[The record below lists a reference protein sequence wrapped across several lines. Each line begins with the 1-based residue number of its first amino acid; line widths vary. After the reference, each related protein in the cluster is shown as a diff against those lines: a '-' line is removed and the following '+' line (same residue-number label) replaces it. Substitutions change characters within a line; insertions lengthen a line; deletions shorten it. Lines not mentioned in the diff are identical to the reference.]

1 MDATI
6 LLTLTL
12 IIGFYMAWNIGAHDV
27 SNAMGTSVGSKALT
41 LKQAIIL
48 ASILEFSGAFFLGST
63 VTETIQK
70 GIIKP
75 EFFALNSHTF
85 VLGMMS
91 ALIATAVLIHIASYI
106 QLPISTTHALV
117 GAVIGF
123 GVIIGGTNAIHW
135 PKVLSIGLSWIFTP
149 IISGVIAFNIFHFIQ
164 KRILFLN
171 DPIKATKTS
180 IPYLVFLV
188 FGVFSLGIFYKGFK
202 QLNLHLSF
210 WEAFLISFCVGLVA
224 AIIAYFL
231 AKKIPELPK
240 EKLLPHTPMHLI
252 SLEKAAKHLE
262 RTKLGTEGELKA
274 TAENLLEKI
283 RDLITSIKGKTE
295 TFYKTTEYQKVEK
308 SFGYLQIFSAS
319 MVALAHGSND
329 VANAIGPVAAV
340 VTTLKA
346 SSVIPQWLLFFGGFG
361 MVLGLATWG
370 YRIMQ
375 TIGEKITIL
384 TPTRGFSAEFAAA
397 ITILTASKLG
407 MPVSSTHALVGA
419 VLGVGLA
426 RGFSSLNLKIIRS
439 IFLSWM
445 ATIPLAALLCIGFYY
460 LLKLIF

>member
-1 MDATI
+1 
-6 LLTLTL
+6 
-12 IIGFYMAWNIGAHDV
+12 MAWNIGAHDV
-27 SNAMGTSVGSKALT
+27 SNAMGTSVGSKAIT
-41 LKQAIIL
+41 LKQAILL

-70 GIIKP
+70 GIINP
-75 EFFALNSHTF
+75 EFFSLNPHTF

-117 GAVIGF
+117 GGVLGF
-123 GVIIGGTNAIHW
+123 GLIVGGSEAIHW
-135 PKVLSIGLSWIFTP
+135 SKVLSIGLSWIFVP
-149 IISGVIAFNIFHFIQ
+149 FVSGFIAFNFFHIIQ
-164 KRILFLN
+164 KKILFMH
-171 DPIKATKTS
+171 DPIKATKQS
-180 IPYLVFLV
+180 IPFLVFLV
-188 FGVFSLGIFYKGFK
+188 FSFFSFAFLFKGFK
-202 QLNLHLSF
+202 QHNLHLSL
-210 WEAFLISFCVGLVA
+210 WQAISIALMVGFFISILS
-224 AIIAYFL
+224 YFL

-240 EKLLPHTPMHLI
+240 EKQLPHTPQHVI

-262 RTKLGTEGELKA
+262 RTKLGTEGELKEE
-274 TAENLLEKI
+274 AENLLEKI
-283 RDLITSIKGKTE
+283 RTLTTSIKGKTE
-295 TFYKTTEYQKVEK
+295 TFQKTTEYQKVEK
-308 SFGYLQIFSAS
+308 SFGYLQIISAS
-319 MVALAHGSND
+319 MVAVAHGSND

-340 VTTLKA
+340 ITTLKA
-346 SSVIPQWLLFFGGFG
+346 TSALPQWLLFFGGIG

-397 ITILTASKLG
+397 ITILSASKLG
-407 MPVSSTHALVGA
+407 LPVSSTHALVGA
-419 VLGVGLA
+419 VLGVGMA
-426 RGFSSLNLKIIRS
+426 RGFSSLNMKVIRS

-445 ATIPLAALLCIGFYY
+445 ATIPLSALFCIVFYY